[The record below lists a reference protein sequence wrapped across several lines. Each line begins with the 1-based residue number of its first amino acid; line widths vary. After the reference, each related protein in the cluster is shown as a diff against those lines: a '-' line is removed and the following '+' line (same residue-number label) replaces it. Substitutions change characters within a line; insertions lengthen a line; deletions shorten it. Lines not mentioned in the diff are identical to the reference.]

1 MNTTALNA
9 VVVAQATIPSPLGTL
24 LLAATRRGLAGC
36 WFADQAHHPGV
47 LAAPERETDTFIAR
61 AAAELDAY
69 WQDAAGARFS
79 VPLDPQGTPFQ
90 QAVWRALLAIPS
102 GSATSYGALARL
114 LGKPQ
119 ALRAV
124 GAAVGRNPVGILIPC
139 HRVLGSDGSLTGY
152 AGGLHR
158 KTELLER
165 EGLGRRGPPAA
176 IRREVAMA

>member
-1 MNTTALNA
+1 MR
-9 VVVAQATIPSPLGTL
+9 LG
-24 LLAATRRGLAGC
+24 
-36 WFADQAHHPGV
+36 V
-47 LAAPERETDTFIAR
+47 
-61 AAAELDAY
+61 
-69 WQDAAGARFS
+69 QDAAGARFS

-139 HRVLGSDGSLTGY
+139 HRVVRSDGALSGYRWGIERKRTLIAREAQTRAKTGVR
-152 AGGLHR
+152 A
-158 KTELLER
+158 
-165 EGLGRRGPPAA
+165 
-176 IRREVAMA
+176 